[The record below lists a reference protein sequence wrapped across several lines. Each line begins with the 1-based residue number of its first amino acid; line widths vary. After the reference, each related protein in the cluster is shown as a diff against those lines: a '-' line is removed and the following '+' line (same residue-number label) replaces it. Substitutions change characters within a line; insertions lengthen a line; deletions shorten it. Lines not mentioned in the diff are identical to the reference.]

1 MKRLCYLL
9 LALVLLTGCGKKENA
24 PVLPVTD
31 SPEAYTAKF
40 TPDPAPKQDDLIRDR
55 CGDWTLRLDDAKEF
69 LFLDTPD
76 GTVWET
82 KLRWTGNDRVY
93 VLGDTVYL
101 HLGRE
106 LYTVTADGSRQLDQ
120 KTRWIDTAPDGD
132 RLLAIGMPPA
142 SETPSY
148 QLCAITGTD
157 IACLGTLDV
166 EGFPKYLS
174 KDFLFTTQAAYL
186 MDEAGLTK
194 LASLPSLGIDPN
206 SITGLRTDE
215 NGICLVTAEG
225 YYRLVPAGDEQPKVH
240 VSMYCYNDW
249 LGLFSGL
256 VSRFNAQSDTIV
268 VDLTAYDY
276 NNLEALNT
284 KLVTG
289 NLPDLLCADE
299 EVSLLR
305 MAQHRGLLAPVTPL
319 LDAVITEEDYF
330 SNIAYLDRIDGEVY
344 YFPLNFGLY
353 TYRFPV
359 ELLDG
364 RTKFESLE
372 EMDQVQK
379 ASMTEEEYAAGLRN
393 NQYSQEMILPK
404 LVAEGMYHWVD
415 YNSQTANFED
425 PMFGQVLEY
434 AKRFL
439 PMEEAMSQGR
449 SETNPPYLF
458 PFHMIGSTEQEPFSE
473 NYYEH
478 YHTFPFPLSPYEGA
492 GVESQCLISRT
503 VNENNTEAVDTVLRW
518 LLSSEAQ
525 SYLVQHGNSWTQI
538 PLLRSAIVKNE
549 KVCPGDRAYMMDL
562 IEHADHYHVLDLE
575 IYAIIEEEASYYFND
590 QKSLEDTQAMIQ
602 DRVSLYL
609 AELK

>member
-120 KTRWIDTAPDGD
+120 KTHWIDTAPDGD

-157 IACLGTLDV
+157 ITCLGTLDV

-174 KDFLFTTQAAYL
+174 KDSLFTTQCIYTIG
-186 MDEAGLTK
+186 ETGLTK

-206 SITGLRTDE
+206 SITGLHTDE
-215 NGICLVTAEG
+215 NGTCLVTPEG
-225 YYRLVPAGDEQPKVH
+225 YYRLVPAGDEQPKTH
-240 VSMYCYNDW
+240 VTMGSTTI
-249 LGLFSGL
+249 LFSGL

-268 VDLTAYDY
+268 VDLTIYTKEE
-276 NNLEALNT
+276 LEKMNME
-284 KLVTG
+284 LVTG
-289 NLPDLLCADE
+289 DLPDLLCTGGD
-299 EVSLLR
+299 VFLLR
-305 MAQHRGLLAPVTPL
+305 MAQRRGLLAPLTPL
-319 LDAVITEEDYF
+319 LDSVITEEDYF
-330 SNIAYLDRIDGEVY
+330 SNVAYLDSIDGEVY

-353 TYRFPV
+353 TYCFSK

-364 RTKFESLE
+364 RTKFESLA
-372 EMDQVQK
+372 EMEQVLK
-379 ASMTEEEYAAGLRN
+379 ASMTEEEYAAGFGTPVHWR
-393 NQYSQEMILPK
+393 EMIFPK
-404 LVAEGMYHWVD
+404 LVADGMLHWVD
-415 YNSQTANFED
+415 YNSQTADFQN
-425 PMFGQVLEY
+425 PLFGEVLEY

-439 PMEEAMSQGR
+439 SHEELMAL
-449 SETNPPYLF
+449 EAPDKYPPSVLPYTY
-458 PFHMIGSTEQEPFSE
+458 IGTTEIEYTIE
-473 NYYEH
+473 N
-478 YHTFPFPLSPYEGA
+478 FFDQCQMVPSPLSPYDGP
-492 GVESQCLISRT
+492 GVNPQSLISRT
-503 VNENNTEAVDTVLRW
+503 VNDGNTEAVDTVLRW
-518 LLSSEAQ
+518 MLSQEAQ
-525 SYLVQHGNSWTQI
+525 SYLAKEGNGVTQI

-549 KVCPGDRAYMMDL
+549 KVCPGDRTYLMDL
-562 IEHADHYHVLDLE
+562 IGQADHYWVLDSD